1 MFSVDS
7 ESYSKPWAELKAL
20 GLDAIRQGELV
31 IDVSAWTEASSAHLA
46 VMVYWWQSAKTID
59 RSVTVTGM
67 NHTFK
72 TLARVR
78 LRSAAKR
85 WQQRWEM
92 RSPLGR
98 RIAFRRP

>member
-7 ESYSKPWAELKAL
+7 ESYFKSWAELEEL

-67 NHTFK
+67 NPTFK
-72 TLARVR
+72 TLA
-78 LRSAAKR
+78 
-85 WQQRWEM
+85 E
-92 RSPLGR
+92 LGGVTC
-98 RIAFRRP
+98 IETGEPDAGH